1 MVIEVG
7 KLKTTKRDVERW
19 IKELK
24 SRNITEF
31 MYKDLPKDLKKMG
44 MIKKASAIDLIK
56 RKAIIKSVT
65 VWEIVLTTFPKKVK
79 ADGMNYG
86 NSGNL

>member
-1 MVIEVG
+1 MVIYVE
-7 KLKTTKRDVERW
+7 KLKKPRTTKRDVECW

-31 MYKDLPKDLKKMG
+31 MYRDLPEDLKKIG

-56 RKAIIKSVT
+56 RKAIIKSVII
-65 VWEIVLTTFPKKVK
+65 WEIT
-79 ADGMNYG
+79 
-86 NSGNL
+86 

>member
-1 MVIEVG
+1 MVIDVE
-7 KLKTTKRDVERW
+7 KPKKPRTTKRDVECW

-31 MYKDLPKDLKKMG
+31 MYKDLPEDLKNMG

-56 RKAIIKSVT
+56 GKVIIKSVT
-65 VWEIVLTTFPKKVK
+65 LWEIT
-79 ADGMNYG
+79 
-86 NSGNL
+86 S

>member
-1 MVIEVG
+1 MSVEKKGGQIVIEVE
-7 KLKTTKRDVERW
+7 KLKKLRTTKRDVQSW

-31 MYKDLPKDLKKMG
+31 MYKDLPEDLKKMG
-44 MIKKASAIDLIK
+44 MIKKASALDLIK

-65 VWEIVLTTFPKKVK
+65 LWEITQL
-79 ADGMNYG
+79 
-86 NSGNL
+86 